1 MEHMITYLDLTDG
14 TVRSGQFWSD
24 APLVT
29 GRRALWV
36 VTDARPV
43 HVHRPAKRHRDTSRA
58 LAGRPNVPE
67 YITGVPVKAAW
78 SDAVIGRYDLTR

>member
-1 MEHMITYLDLTDG
+1 MEHVITYLDLTDG
-14 TVRSGQFWSD
+14 REHTGQFWSD

-36 VTDARPV
+36 VSDGRPV
-43 HVHRPAKRHRDTSRA
+43 HVHKVAARHRDTSRA
-58 LAGRPNVPE
+58 LAGRTNVPE